1 MLGFVLSPWRSVLGD
16 CSESLQDGTPRP
28 NALASLGGWA
38 TGHCKN
44 GLTIGVDPFCAQL
57 TSVFGQFC
65 LGPGL
70 ELFKGSHRPSLGS
83 FLVTKGLQ
91 VFTWRLGWHWTMV
104 ITLAETSCLVR
115 VHFTS
120 GLSRRVMHLEDDC
133 TRS

>member
-1 MLGFVLSPWRSVLGD
+1 MLGFVLSPGRSVLGMVLRA
-16 CSESLQDGTPRP
+16 SRMVHLVQMRLP
-28 NALASLGGWA
+28 ALVGWT

-120 GLSRRVMHLEDDC
+120 GLSRRVMHLEDSC